1 MDHHQFRFHVHFLYW
16 IYYLY
21 PSISLNY
28 NKITLILRK
37 CPTFANRMKKKHP
50 LTIYFNKIEIYPTL
64 PIMLIRLGKIIIQGV
79 GMQAIKKNMI
89 TIMRSISLEI
99 IKIRGKVDQEHL
111 LLANLISI
119 DMTSMRVAWLIW
131 MKLMEL
137 FLRTSWKESL
147 RPTQQAS
154 EERTSHSTTTA
165 VATTTSNQVV
175 QNSWTS
181 NSPIKTTHQ

>member
-1 MDHHQFRFHVHFLYW
+1 
-16 IYYLY
+16 
-21 PSISLNY
+21 
-28 NKITLILRK
+28 
-37 CPTFANRMKKKHP
+37 MKKKHP

-137 FLRTSWKESL
+137 FLRTS
-147 RPTQQAS
+147 
-154 EERTSHSTTTA
+154 
-165 VATTTSNQVV
+165 
-175 QNSWTS
+175 
-181 NSPIKTTHQ
+181 